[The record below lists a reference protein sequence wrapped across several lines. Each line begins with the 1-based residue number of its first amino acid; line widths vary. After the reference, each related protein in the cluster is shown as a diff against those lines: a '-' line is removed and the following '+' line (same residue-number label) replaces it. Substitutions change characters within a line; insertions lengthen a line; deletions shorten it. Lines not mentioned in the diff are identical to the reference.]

1 MATVRI
7 LHADVSE
14 TGGAELLLAAQ
25 ARWLAAQGH
34 DVRVF
39 ALRGVGDGWRRIFDG
54 LDVSVLTAPPK
65 VERLS
70 VADMAA
76 LVAAARP
83 ALAGAEAVLAHN
95 FPAAPVAALAAPDSA
110 RVTWYC
116 HEPYRA
122 LHPEATFPAAAARA
136 ARGGATDAATRQY
149 ARRAR
154 RRRLLEGLFP
164 WRAARRAAL
173 VAWDAAQVARLDAVV
188 ANSAFSARMLY
199 EALGREADAVVPPA
213 VTFGPPL
220 RPRGPLD
227 RARPQ
232 VLALTRLG
240 VPKHVDLLIAAIGR
254 LRARVPGAHLHV
266 AGEGPQRAALEALAA
281 RVAPGAVTFH
291 GHVRAEAVDAL
302 AARCDV
308 FALVPVDEPFGMV
321 FPEAAARGLLLVGP
335 DQGGPSEIVRDIGE
349 TCDGFDPEAVAHA
362 IERVLA
368 LPDAAVEERRQRA
381 DATVRAR
388 YAPEVVLPALER
400 WVLGGA

>member
-54 LDVSVLTAPPK
+54 LDVSVLAAPPK

-70 VADMAA
+70 VGDMAA

-149 ARRAR
+149 PRRAR

-164 WRAARRAAL
+164 
-173 VAWDAAQVARLDAVV
+173 
-188 ANSAFSARMLY
+188 
-199 EALGREADAVVPPA
+199 
-213 VTFGPPL
+213 
-220 RPRGPLD
+220 
-227 RARPQ
+227 
-232 VLALTRLG
+232 
-240 VPKHVDLLIAAIGR
+240 
-254 LRARVPGAHLHV
+254 
-266 AGEGPQRAALEALAA
+266 
-281 RVAPGAVTFH
+281 
-291 GHVRAEAVDAL
+291 
-302 AARCDV
+302 
-308 FALVPVDEPFGMV
+308 
-321 FPEAAARGLLLVGP
+321 
-335 DQGGPSEIVRDIGE
+335 
-349 TCDGFDPEAVAHA
+349 
-362 IERVLA
+362 
-368 LPDAAVEERRQRA
+368 
-381 DATVRAR
+381 
-388 YAPEVVLPALER
+388 
-400 WVLGGA
+400 